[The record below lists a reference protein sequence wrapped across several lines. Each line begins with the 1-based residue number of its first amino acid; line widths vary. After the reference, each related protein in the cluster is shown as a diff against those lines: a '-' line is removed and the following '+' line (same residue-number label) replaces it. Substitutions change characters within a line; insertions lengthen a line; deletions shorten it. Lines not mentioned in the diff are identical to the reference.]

1 MKRQPLTVQKLCILL
16 HTTLYHWNLWF
27 WYLKENYPQCKET
40 SPPTEYMEVYLSV
53 IMISSALSAII
64 YLFDLRITPLIP
76 WQIMNAHNTQIER
89 KRTWTNTY
97 RKVILGL
104 KGKPNDNIKTDI
116 YPFKRCETSFFLN
129 KQFLPKGNQMV
140 RLAYF
145 TSAENGTSNQW
156 ARVFSVYCK

>member
-1 MKRQPLTVQKLCILL
+1 
-16 HTTLYHWNLWF
+16 
-27 WYLKENYPQCKET
+27 
-40 SPPTEYMEVYLSV
+40 MEVYLSV

-64 YLFDLRITPLIP
+64 YPFDLRITPLIP

-116 YPFKRCETSFFLN
+116 
-129 KQFLPKGNQMV
+129 
-140 RLAYF
+140 
-145 TSAENGTSNQW
+145 
-156 ARVFSVYCK
+156 

>member
-1 MKRQPLTVQKLCILL
+1 
-16 HTTLYHWNLWF
+16 
-27 WYLKENYPQCKET
+27 
-40 SPPTEYMEVYLSV
+40 MEVYLSV

-64 YLFDLRITPLIP
+64 YPFDLRITPLIP
-76 WQIMNAHNTQIER
+76 WQIMNAHNAQIER

-104 KGKPNDNIKTDI
+104 KGKPNDKIKTDI
-116 YPFKRCETSFFLN
+116 YPFKRCETSFFFLN
-129 KQFLPKGNQMV
+129 KQFLPKDNQMV

-145 TSAENGTSNQW
+145 TSAENGTSNQG